1 MKKLSIKSFLIT
13 ILIFNYL
20 LNILI
25 TKSYFN
31 YFFEIPKSI
40 RFISLLFFVMIF
52 YLIRYCFNNYK
63 FSRSIDLFVVI
74 FLLFAVFNLKDIDP
88 NIFWE
93 TVPDSRTYL
102 KLGQN
107 LFECFKLTM
116 SCEAGSHLEF
126 AIGQPI
132 FSGILSKYFYNYS
145 YIVNCLMIGYVIYT
159 ISNITHKKYK
169 VTSGV
174 GLFYLLSHSLI
185 FELTPMMISEITFT
199 FMLFLILK
207 FYFSKSKNK
216 FNFLPAIYAFSILIR
231 PVGIALLPIFTF
243 IFKRKKYTLFIFVLV
258 LIFAAGFN
266 FVTAGEFT
274 ISDFNVDS
282 RQDGL
287 FENSGYVDY
296 FYELIFSDNNTK
308 YEFIDFT
315 SENYYRLYGKSSK
328 DCDFIETCF
337 FYNPK
342 YNQDGTVPDFF
353 ANSTIGNI
361 FERYLVF
368 FFNIRAPQ
376 GIGLMI
382 LPLTV
387 LLPFLSKRFKFERI
401 LSLSIVLLIIPSL
414 ITAEFGNRW
423 NFTILF
429 ISSLIIEMTTSSIIY
444 KQNK

>member
-1 MKKLSIKSFLIT
+1 MKKLTIKSFLIT
-13 ILIFNYL
+13 VLMFNYL

-31 YFFEIPKSI
+31 YFFEIPWSI
-40 RFISLLFFVMIF
+40 RLISFLLFLIIF
-52 YLIRYCFNNYK
+52 SLINYYFNNYK
-63 FSRSIDLFVVI
+63 FTRTIDLFVVI
-74 FLLFAVFNLKDIDP
+74 FFLFALFNLKDLDP
-88 NIFWE
+88 NIFWR

-102 KLGQN
+102 TLGQN
-107 LFECFKLTM
+107 LFECFRLTLN
-116 SCEAGSHLEF
+116 CESGSHLEF

-132 FSGILSKYFYNYS
+132 FSGILSRHLYNYS

-159 ISNITHKKYK
+159 ISNITQKKYK

-185 FELTPMMISEITFT
+185 YELTPMMISEITFT
-199 FMLFLILK
+199 FILFLFLK

-216 FNFLPAIYAFSILIR
+216 FNFLPVIYAFSILIR

-243 IFKRKKYTLFIFVLV
+243 IFKRKKHMLFIFALV
-258 LIFAAGFN
+258 LIVAAGFN
-266 FVTAGEFT
+266 FITSGEFT

-287 FENSGYVDY
+287 FENTGYVNY
-296 FYELIFSDNNTK
+296 FYELIFSDNDTK
-308 YEFIDFT
+308 YKFIDFI
-315 SENYYRLYGKSSK
+315 SDNYYRLYGDSSK

-353 ANSTIGNI
+353 VNSTIGNI

-368 FFNIRAPQ
+368 FFDIRAPQ
-376 GIGLMI
+376 GIGLAI
-382 LPLTV
+382 LPLTL
-387 LLPFLSKRFKFERI
+387 LLPFLSKRFKFERA
-401 LSLSIVLLIIPSL
+401 LSSSIILLIIPSL

>member
-1 MKKLSIKSFLIT
+1 MKKLTIKSFLVT
-13 ILIFNYL
+13 ILIFNYS

-31 YFFEIPKSI
+31 YFYEISWSI
-40 RFISLLFFVMIF
+40 RLISFLLFVIIF
-52 YLIRYCFNNYK
+52 SLINYYFSNYK
-63 FSRSIDLFVVI
+63 FTRKIDLFVVLF
-74 FLLFAVFNLKDIDP
+74 FLFSLFNLKDLEP
-88 NIFWE
+88 NIFWQ

-102 KLGQN
+102 TLGQN
-107 LFECFKLTM
+107 LFECFRLTLN
-116 SCEAGSHLEF
+116 CESGSHLEF

-132 FSGILSKYFYNYS
+132 FSGILSKYLYNYS
-145 YIVNCLMIGYVIYT
+145 YVVNCLMIGYVIYT
-159 ISNITHKKYK
+159 ISDITHKKYK
-169 VTSGV
+169 VASGL

-199 FMLFLILK
+199 FILFLFLK
-207 FYFSKSKNK
+207 FYFSKTKNK
-216 FNFLPAIYAFSILIR
+216 FNFLPVIYAFSILIR

-243 IFKRKKYTLFIFVLV
+243 IFKRKKHMLFIFVLV

-266 FVTAGEFT
+266 FVTTGEFT

-287 FENSGYVDY
+287 FENSGYVNY
-296 FYELIFSDNNTK
+296 FFELIFSDNDTK
-308 YEFIDFT
+308 YNFMEFI
-315 SENYYRLYGKSSK
+315 SENYYRLYGDSSK

-342 YNQDGTVPDFF
+342 YNQDGTIPDFF
-353 ANSTIGNI
+353 INSTVGSIL
-361 FERYLVF
+361 EKYLVF

-376 GIGLMI
+376 GIGLVI
-382 LPLTV
+382 LPLTL
-387 LLPFLSKRFKFERI
+387 LLPFLSKRFKFERV